1 MESHPTKPALSD
13 VAPAEQQSSAPRRET
28 SSATPPVTQNREN
41 GVSLEYVQK
50 GNSATE
56 RKWFALRASYGT
68 EVKARD
74 AISLKGFEAYVPFLY
89 TKVVNPSRHGKRKA
103 VVKMIRK
110 PVSNLV
116 FIRASRQEADS
127 FVQLSG
133 ENHIRHLHYFYN
145 HLEGLPQGYENP
157 VTISDREMQNFMRV
171 ADIDDQH
178 VRRARL
184 EDCHFKDG
192 DRVRVTE
199 GKFKGVEGYVV
210 RAHGEQRIIVGESGL
225 YLVTSYIPSAFITKI

>member
-1 MESHPTKPALSD
+1 MESHPVKPALSD
-13 VAPAEQQSSAPRRET
+13 VAPAEQQSSAPRRKT
-28 SSATPPVTQNREN
+28 SSATPPVTQNRKN
-41 GVSLEYVQK
+41 GVSLEYAQK
-50 GNSATE
+50 GNGATE

-74 AISLKGFEAYVPFLY
+74 AISLKGFEAYVPFIY
-89 TKVVNPSRHGKRKA
+89 TKVAQQSEHGRRRI
-103 VVKMIRK
+103 VTKMIRK
-110 PVSNLV
+110 PISNLV
-116 FIRASRQEADS
+116 FIHANRQEADS
-127 FVQLSG
+127 FVRHAG
-133 ENHIRHLHYFYN
+133 ENYIRHLHFFYN
-145 HLEGLPQGYENP
+145 HLEGLPQGFENP
-157 VTISDREMQNFMRV
+157 VTISEREMQNFMRV

-192 DRVRVTE
+192 DRVRVND

-225 YLVTSYIPSAFITKI
+225 YLVTSYIPTAFIEKI